1 MADDDRDF
9 IERADSMNGK
19 LYGKPAS
26 IDQIADDFALYG
38 LKKRAA
44 TLEDF
49 DAELRGEIDSG
60 SHSLRRRVQLMTLR
74 KKMGGVHEA
83 LRKAKREKAMTN
95 PVLAALAQ
103 ARMRAAPMFARWC
116 ELNGASWCPAAP
128 ADVAKFV
135 TDCASLGIERLWPA
149 VQEISKDAC
158 FVRARRSDAW
168 RAGGGRH
175 QRCRRH
181 LTAALLA
188 ERAQAALQVAAL

>member
-26 IDQIADDFALYG
+26 IDQIADNFALYG

-44 TLEDF
+44 KLEGF

-83 LRKAKREKAMTN
+83 LRKAKR
-95 PVLAALAQ
+95 
-103 ARMRAAPMFARWC
+103 
-116 ELNGASWCPAAP
+116 
-128 ADVAKFV
+128 
-135 TDCASLGIERLWPA
+135 
-149 VQEISKDAC
+149 
-158 FVRARRSDAW
+158 
-168 RAGGGRH
+168 
-175 QRCRRH
+175 
-181 LTAALLA
+181 
-188 ERAQAALQVAAL
+188 